1 MVRMMSGEFSTM
13 ERNIAFE
20 DGSLLTIAPLPPP
33 LPLDFFEEFWTTRM
47 MSPAE
52 IPWEAALLFSLL
64 WTVEAVAI
72 SQLN

>member
-20 DGSLLTIAPLPPP
+20 DPSLLTTAPLPPP
-33 LPLDFFEEFWTTRM
+33 LPLDFFKEFWTTRLQ
-47 MSPAE
+47 SPAE
-52 IPWEAALLFSLL
+52 FPSEAVPLLSLL
-64 WTVEAVAI
+64 WAVEAVAI

>member
-20 DGSLLTIAPLPPP
+20 DPSLLTAAPLPPP
-33 LPLDFFEEFWTTRM
+33 LPLDFFEEFWTTRVK
-47 MSPAE
+47 SPAE
-52 IPWEAALLFSLL
+52 FSSVAVPLFSLL
-64 WTVEAVAI
+64 WAVEAVAI

>member
-13 ERNIAFE
+13 ERNIALE
-20 DGSLLTIAPLPPP
+20 DGTLLTIAPLPPP
-33 LPLDFFEEFWTTRM
+33 LPLDFFEEFWTTRVK
-47 MSPAE
+47 SPAE
-52 IPWEAALLFSLL
+52 FPSEGVPLLSLL